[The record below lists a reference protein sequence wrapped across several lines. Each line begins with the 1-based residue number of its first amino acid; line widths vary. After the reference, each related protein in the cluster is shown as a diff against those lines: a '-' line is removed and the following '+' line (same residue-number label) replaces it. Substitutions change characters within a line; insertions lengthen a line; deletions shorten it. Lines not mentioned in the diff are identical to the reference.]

1 MILLISI
8 HDAAAAWA
16 AAVID
21 EEQAAN
27 AWPAL
32 EREPDM
38 SYRSF
43 MRIAF
48 YGMIADGK
56 PLAD

>member
-32 EREPDM
+32 EGNPICHIGH
-38 SYRSF
+38 SYGSHF
-43 MRIAF
+43 TA
-48 YGMIADGK
+48 
-56 PLAD
+56 

>member
-38 SYRSF
+38 SF
-43 MRIAF
+43 IRIAF

>member
-1 MILLISI
+1 MILLISM
-8 HDAAAAWA
+8 HVAAAAWA
-16 AAVID
+16 ATVID

-27 AWPAL
+27 AWHAL

-43 MRIAF
+43 IRVAF

>member
-1 MILLISI
+1 MISI

-43 MRIAF
+43 IRIAF